1 METDSMNDDARDS
14 SASRGSRWPR
24 LVAGVA
30 ANIAGLLCVIWP
42 VLPKQLGAWEL
53 VGRLFGASKDPSM
66 GIQYMFFWLLTVP
79 FGGLLS
85 YLGTKTAT
93 GSGGWA
99 SVVAVAVVV
108 GGVYAMFLLA
118 GNK

>member
-1 METDSMNDDARDS
+1 MKDEHEQSIP
-14 SASRGSRWPR
+14 SRGSRWPR

-42 VLPKQLGAWEL
+42 VLPKQCGAWEL
-53 VGRLFGASKDPSM
+53 VGRLLGASKDPSM

-79 FGGLLS
+79 LGCLLS

>member
-1 METDSMNDDARDS
+1 MNKPTDGAEPSPA
-14 SASRGSRWPR
+14 SAGSRWPR

-42 VLPKQLGAWEL
+42 VLPKQWGAWEL

-79 FGGLLS
+79 FGWLLC
-85 YLGTKTAT
+85 YLGAKTAT
-93 GSGGWA
+93 GSGGLA
-99 SVVAVAVVV
+99 CMVAMAVV
-108 GGVYAMFLLA
+108 GGAVYAMVALS
-118 GNK
+118 G